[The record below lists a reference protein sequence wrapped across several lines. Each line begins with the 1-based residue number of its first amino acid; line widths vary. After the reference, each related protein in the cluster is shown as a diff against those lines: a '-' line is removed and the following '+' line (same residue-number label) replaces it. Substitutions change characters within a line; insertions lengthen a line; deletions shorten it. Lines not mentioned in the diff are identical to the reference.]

1 MKTQPTNMHGQLIN
15 IMLNEHN
22 RTLMASM
29 RDNRK
34 KKNTSIV
41 EAKNKYKSYLLNHA
55 KQERAAKN
63 REKYQYKP
71 KKQYRELPLEDYEKI
86 QNHFKNFSYKLREAK
101 YCYLK
106 RLEKTIRD
114 QEIDR
119 MCYNNRI
126 LRENKKE

>member
-41 EAKNKYKSYLLNHA
+41 
-55 KQERAAKN
+55 
-63 REKYQYKP
+63 
-71 KKQYRELPLEDYEKI
+71 
-86 QNHFKNFSYKLREAK
+86 
-101 YCYLK
+101 
-106 RLEKTIRD
+106 
-114 QEIDR
+114 
-119 MCYNNRI
+119 
-126 LRENKKE
+126 